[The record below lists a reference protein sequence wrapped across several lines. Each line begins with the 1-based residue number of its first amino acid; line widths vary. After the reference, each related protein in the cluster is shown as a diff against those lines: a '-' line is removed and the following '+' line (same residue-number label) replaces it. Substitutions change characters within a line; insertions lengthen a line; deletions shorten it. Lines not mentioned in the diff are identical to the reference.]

1 MFEMG
6 LFGAVLVFLHTVLG
20 AEPPNYPVEDS
31 PVGGDPGDQL
41 SMGCDLCPSVILLSP
56 LTRPDRTL
64 RDRTICS
71 AVHWGIEAVS
81 EHRQTMVLQTN
92 TVNYDSVILCT
103 SLDPGIISHL
113 RSPNSQ
119 HV

>member
-1 MFEMG
+1 MG

-20 AEPPNYPVEDS
+20 AEPPNYPVEDT

-41 SMGCDLCPSVILLSP
+41 NMGCDLCPSVILLSP

-71 AVHWGIEAVS
+71 AMHWGIEAVS
-81 EHRQTMVLQTN
+81 EHGQTMVVQN
-92 TVNYDSVILCT
+92 QYCKLC
-103 SLDPGIISHL
+103 
-113 RSPNSQ
+113 
-119 HV
+119 